1 MKEQRLTII
10 EQHPAHIAQPNQTIR
25 EAITVWLQ
33 KELHK

>member
-10 EQHPAHIAQPNQTIR
+10 EQHLGNTAQSNQTIR
-25 EAITVWLQ
+25 DTITAWLT